1 MRFESLMILGV
12 VFACAFT
19 GRAAVVAAE
28 TIDASDGN
36 ASTQSGPIPAICING
51 AFADELRE
59 QSKRL
64 TEGLAARAE
73 QDQER
78 AVMLAH
84 VKDKIAELEKIN
96 AKLSATLASASEV
109 EGKAERK
116 VVALYETMKPELAGS
131 IIGEM
136 DPEFAAGLLLGMNA
150 ESASGILSSLP
161 AGRAYAITVLMA
173 GST

>member
-1 MRFESLMILGV
+1 MRIGSLIILGA

-28 TIDASDGN
+28 TIGAADGHAPTEGDAM
-36 ASTQSGPIPAICING
+36 PAACING
-51 AFADELRE
+51 AFADELRV
-59 QSKRL
+59 QSKHL
-64 TEGLAARAE
+64 IEGLALRAD

-78 AVMLAH
+78 AVVLAH
-84 VKDKIAELEKIN
+84 VKDKIVELESIN
-96 AKLSATLASASEV
+96 AKLSASIALASEE